1 MAQVEGTRYGRS
13 HEDRRQLTAA
23 CRGFLVEYAQKQRTT
38 SYTELNAV
46 LAQRTTARPFDFDLD
61 SERRALGELLGE
73 VALLER
79 PACGHLISAIVLYLN
94 DNSAGGG
101 FFDLAIEIGELS
113 PDATDDQKLAF
124 WAGEVRAVHEHYKPT
139 RRRG

>member
-1 MAQVEGTRYGRS
+1 MTQVEGTRHGRS
-13 HEDRRQLTAA
+13 HGDWEQLTAQ
-23 CRGFLVEYAQKQRTT
+23 CRRFLVEYAQKQRTT

-46 LAQRTTARPFDFDLD
+46 LAQRTTARTFDFDLH
-61 SERRALGELLGE
+61 SERAALGELLGE

-94 DNSAGGG
+94 DNSAGSG
-101 FFDLAIEIGELS
+101 FFNLAIEIGELP

-124 WAGEVRAVHEHYKPT
+124 WTGEVRAVHEHYRPV
-139 RRRG
+139 RRRR